1 MWFLERWLK
10 NPKTVRKM
18 VYVLYASLII
28 SCVLGFV
35 VQYGITPPDHGEEH
49 AEEGDEFVWEKI
61 PVFSAIYG
69 FVGCV
74 LIIILSKAFGH
85 AGIMVEEDY
94 YDK

>member
-1 MWFLERWLK
+1 MWFLQRWLE
-10 NPKTVRKM
+10 NPENVRKM
-18 VYVLYASLII
+18 VYLLYISLII
-28 SCVLGFV
+28 SCLLGFI
-35 VQYGITPPDHGEEH
+35 VQYGMTPPDHDEEH
-49 AEEGDEFVWEKI
+49 DALIFEKI

-69 FVGCV
+69 FIGCA